1 MNEHHAPDPHLPMLT
16 LPQAECLRSLTAD
29 HFLTRHGIRPRVEGD
44 AVLWGDGR
52 RSPLPNLAHQCR
64 ATAEEHWP
72 RLVEQHFTTLDNAS
86 RGGES
91 AQELLDRTVLRLL
104 PDDAFPG
111 EMANA
116 FRYARPVA
124 EGLLLALA
132 LDAPTSVRILD
143 DHDVARAGLEQLWA
157 AARNNLIRELVE
169 HDEVTG
175 PQGARLWTVY
185 GDSPFV
191 ASKALVL
198 PELARATTGS
208 DLPEEGAL
216 VVLPSRNLLAFHPI
230 EDGTVVDAVNDL
242 AAYALGAYEDG
253 AGALSP
259 RLYWWHQGRLTSL
272 TAIDHE
278 TRSFSVVP
286 PPELMQVMKR
296 LHAESAP
303 ARPEQQPVRAEPEPA
318 RPEPHPAPGTAPVG
332 AEADAAELDPAAA
345 AEGIARLAQSSAGV
359 AHTFAATKRLSD
371 VRFAADPDGAL
382 LETWEAWVWAMQTG
396 SALFRTTAAAEG
408 TVECRIA
415 DRSLHLPATGPVP
428 GADAHAW
435 LDAFYLA
442 VVCRERDRLNLLCDV
457 PLDDLRRST
466 PVDEYVFHWIETLRA
481 FWLRRPMDDVVQH
494 LIATMET
501 SHPDVATRTPTDFL
515 NLIDYQPAA
524 LLHRLIA
531 GDRDAFAQA
540 LAEALGHHE
549 RYWNDR
555 AGAGTT
561 ALYSRVALGPLAMAC
576 LAYDSDFPVDDKS
589 PYLPKHF
596 LTRGWLGEFPT

>member
-16 LPQAECLRSLTAD
+16 HPQAEHLRSLTAD
-29 HFLTRHGIRPRVEGD
+29 HLLTRHGIRPRIEGA

-64 ATAEEHWP
+64 ATPEEHWP
-72 RLVEQHFTTLDNAS
+72 RLVEQHFTTLENGS

-91 AQELLDRTVLRLL
+91 AQELLEGTVLRLL
-104 PDDAFPG
+104 PDDAFPA
-111 EMANA
+111 ETANS
-116 FRYARPVA
+116 FRYTRPVA

-132 LDAPTSVRILD
+132 LDTPTSVRILT
-143 DHDVARAGLEQLWA
+143 DHDVARAGLDELWV

-185 GDSPFV
+185 GDSHFV

-198 PELARATTGS
+198 PELARATTGK
-208 DLPEEGAL
+208 DLPEAGAL

-242 AAYALGAYEDG
+242 GAYALGAYEDG
-253 AGALSP
+253 PGALSP
-259 RLYWWHQGRLTSL
+259 RLYWWHEGRMTSL

-286 PPELMQVMKR
+286 PPELMQLMKK

-303 ARPEQQPVRAEPEPA
+303 APAEPRTASAAVPA
-318 RPEPHPAPGTAPVG
+318 GTPVG
-332 AEADAAELDPAAA
+332 AEADAADLDPAAA
-345 AEGIARLAQSSAGV
+345 AEGIVRLAQSDAGV

-371 VRFAADPDGAL
+371 VRFAADPDGAR

-396 SALFRTTAAAEG
+396 SALFRTTVATEG
-408 TVECRIA
+408 TVECRIT
-415 DRSLHLPATGPVP
+415 DRTLRLPATGPVP
-428 GADAHAW
+428 GADARAW

-442 VVCRERDRLNLLCDV
+442 TVCREQDRLTLLCNV
-457 PLDDLRRST
+457 PLDDLRRAA
-466 PVDEYVFHWIETLRA
+466 PADAYVFHWIQTLRA
-481 FWLRRPMDDVVQH
+481 FWLRQPMDDVVQH

-501 SHPDVATRTPTDFL
+501 SHPHVATRTPGDFL
-515 NLIDYQPAA
+515 NLIDHQPAA
-524 LLHRLIA
+524 LMHRLIA
-531 GDRDAFAQA
+531 GDRDAFAKA
-540 LAEALGHHE
+540 LAEALEHHE
-549 RYWNDR
+549 RYWSDR
-555 AGAGTT
+555 SGAATT
-561 ALYSRVALGPLAMAC
+561 ALYSRIALGPLALAC
-576 LAYDSDFPVDDKS
+576 LAHDSDFPVDDTS
-589 PYLPKHF
+589 PYLPKH
-596 LTRGWLGEFPT
+596 LLKRDWLGEFPT

>member
-16 LPQAECLRSLTAD
+16 FPQAERLRSLTAD
-29 HFLTRHGIRPRVEGD
+29 HLLTRHGIRPRIEGD

-64 ATAEEHWP
+64 VTAEEYWP
-72 RLVEQHFTTLDNAS
+72 RLVEQHFTTLENGS

-91 AQELLDRTVLRLL
+91 AQKLLEATVLRLL

-111 EMANA
+111 EMANS
-116 FRYARPVA
+116 FRYTRPVA

-132 LDAPTSVRILD
+132 LDTPASVRILTD
-143 DHDVARAGLEQLWA
+143 QDVARAGLDQLWV

-185 GDSPFV
+185 GDSHFV

-208 DLPEEGAL
+208 ELPEAGAL

-242 AAYALGAYEDG
+242 SAYALGAHEDG
-253 AGALSP
+253 PGALSP
-259 RLYWWHQGRLTSL
+259 RLYWWHEGQMTSL
-272 TAIDHE
+272 TVIDHE

-286 PPELMQVMKR
+286 PPELMELMKK

-303 ARPEQQPVRAEPEPA
+303 APAEQQTASPA
-318 RPEPHPAPGTAPVG
+318 VPGGEPVG
-332 AEADAAELDPAAA
+332 AEADAADLDPAAA
-345 AEGIARLAQSSAGV
+345 AEGIARLAQSQAGV

-371 VRFAADPDGAL
+371 VRFAADPDGAR

-396 SALFRTTAAAEG
+396 SALFRTTASTGG

-415 DRSLHLPATGPVP
+415 DRTLHLPATGPVP
-428 GADAHAW
+428 GADARAW

-442 VVCRERDRLNLLCDV
+442 AVCREQDRLTHLCNV
-457 PLDDLRRST
+457 PLDDLRRAA

-481 FWLRRPMDDVVQH
+481 FWLRQPTDDVVQH

-501 SHPDVATRTPTDFL
+501 SHPHIATRTAGDFL

-524 LLHRLIA
+524 LMHRLIA
-531 GDRDAFAQA
+531 GDRAAFAETLTEA
-540 LAEALGHHE
+540 LAHHE
-549 RYWNDR
+549 RYWKDR
-555 AGAGTT
+555 AGAGAT
-561 ALYSRVALGPLAMAC
+561 ALYSRIALGPLALAC
-576 LAYDSDFPVDDKS
+576 LAYDSDFPVDDTS
-589 PYLPKHF
+589 PYLPKH
-596 LTRGWLGEFPT
+596 LLKRDWLGEFDT